1 MPKRRWAVRS
11 GKGVLKTKAGPVRVK
26 PTKSDI
32 FKADV
37 AETASSKQKTDELMR
52 NLKPLM
58 ILRELNKLKKHEK
71 ELGKELERQ
80 KQLEELERR
89 KKGI

>member
-37 AETASSKQKTDELMR
+37 AEGASSKQKTDELMR

-58 ILRELNKLKKHEK
+58 ILRKLNKLKKHER
-71 ELGKELERQ
+71 E
-80 KQLEELERR
+80 LEELKQREQR
-89 KKGI
+89 KWGT